1 MKAIALANRL
11 CRDLKESSVTNLTA
25 DARLEILD
33 AINGGLQKLDAVTP
47 TKNKI
52 TTASIYLEAASTVAL
67 GVTNGSAEITGVTFA
82 GDQYG
87 RTIRITGDSIE
98 NQVDGP
104 SSLLH
109 PYTGATGTVS
119 ATIYSDAVALPEQY
133 AELVGDPKILETGRD
148 LKNHKIR
155 YSTWRIKRIGEP
167 LFYWVEPNAGN
178 NSPVAPSVIRF
189 DTLPDRAYRIQV
201 EAMMAPTRVLFSDLL
216 SAGPEIPLRADH
228 VELYLLPLA
237 RGILTASEM
246 WRDAESKANARKE
259 AETAEQKYSVFAS
272 TTFATPNN
280 QVGTPFGY

>member
-1 MKAIALANRL
+1 MKAIAFANRL

-25 DARLEILD
+25 STRLEILD
-33 AINGGLQKLDAVTP
+33 AINGGLQKLDAVSP

-52 TTASIYLEAASTVAL
+52 TTASLYLEAATTVSI
-67 GVTNGSAEITGVTFA
+67 GVTTGSAEITGATFT

-87 RTIRITGDSIE
+87 RTIRISGDSID
-98 NQVDGP
+98 NQVDGT

-133 AELVGDPKILETGRD
+133 AELVGDPRILETGRD
-148 LKNHKIR
+148 LVNHKVR
-155 YSTWRIKRIGEP
+155 HVTWQRKDIGEP
-167 LFYWVEPNAGN
+167 LRYWVEANAAN
-178 NSPVAPSVIRF
+178 NSPVAPAVIRF

-201 EAMMAPTRVLFSDLL
+201 DAMMAPARVLFSDLL
-216 SAGPEIPLRADH
+216 AAGPEIPLRADH

-246 WRDAESKANARKE
+246 WRDAESKATARKE
-259 AETAEQKYSVFAS
+259 AETAEQKYAVFAS
-272 TTFATPNN
+272 TTLATPCN
-280 QVGTPFGY
+280 QVGTPCGY